1 MGFLK
6 VGRKRLFILD
16 SSGGQNEVLPVSV
29 LDFYVHESLQRHGY
43 GRQLF
48 DAMLQ
53 VGPSG
58 RRASRGVR
66 PSVPA
71 LRPSPPCR
79 RADGSRPSAP
89 N

>member
-1 MGFLK
+1 MSDSAGRRLTSTRPARTLEGADICVGFLK

-16 SSGGQNEVLPVSV
+16 SSGSQNEVLPVSV

-53 VGPSG
+53 VSPD
-58 RRASRGVR
+58 RASCV
-66 PSVPA
+66 VW
-71 LRPSPPCR
+71 
-79 RADGSRPSAP
+79 
-89 N
+89 